1 MSALRCMLTLSGFL
15 VSVLTVTVTKG
26 SSQLFFFWVMGVGL
40 KVPISLIMCDPGLAP
55 LTLSSGLLAMK
66 PSCVPI

>member
-1 MSALRCMLTLSGFL
+1 MYADSKWLPGFG
-15 VSVLTVTVTKG
+15 SHNEVTKG